1 MAEFILFTHADA
13 VESAEWAP
21 YLETLQAAG
30 VFRGGSSIGA
40 GICARKD
47 GAARPVS
54 EHIVGFIRIDAD
66 DLAHAQRLLAGHPT
80 YEAGG
85 TVEIRDLPRD

>member
-1 MAEFILFTHADA
+1 MAELILFTHADA
-13 VESAEWAP
+13 TESTTWPA
-21 YLETLQAAG
+21 YLESLRTAG

-54 EHIVGFIRIDAD
+54 EHIVGFIRIDTA
-66 DLAHAQRLLAGHPT
+66 DLAHAQRLLAGHPAF
-80 YEAGG
+80 EAGG
-85 TVEIRDLPRD
+85 TVEIRELPRD